1 MLDQE
6 TGASGGRRRR
16 RGGGGGSESRRSE
29 RTSAAIEA
37 WPVLNQALPTLN
49 VLSEEGLSLIEE
61 NADKILAEVGLDI
74 VDDPAALDIWR
85 DAGAE
90 VDGERVRFPK
100 GLLRKLCSTAPREFT
115 QIARNPNKN
124 VIVGGKRTIF
134 APVYGPPFY
143 RDMESGRRYAT
154 LEDFQNLVKLTYMM
168 PALHHSGGTVC
179 EPVDVPVNK
188 RHLDMTY
195 SHVKYSDKP
204 IMGNVT
210 APERAQDT
218 VDMMK
223 ILHGAD
229 VVDSTCTTVSLI
241 NVNSPMTYDSV
252 MNQALKVYAENN
264 QACIVSPFIIAGA
277 MSPVTAA
284 GTMTQA
290 LAEALVGIAYGQL
303 IRPGSPVIFGT
314 FAASMNMMTGAP
326 TFGTPE
332 PAHVLLGMAALARR
346 LGVPFRSGGGLCA
359 SKMPDAQAAYESMQT
374 LYPTVMAGTN
384 FVLHSAGWLEG
395 GLVSC
400 PEKLIM
406 DADQLA
412 MLQIFQGGIDLTENG
427 QALDAIQE
435 AGPGQHYLGTA
446 HTQRNFETAFYR
458 SPNADSNSYEQ
469 WLAEGEK
476 DAFARAHDRF
486 KKLMAEY
493 QAPALDQAKDEELLA
508 FMAKRKES
516 MPDQEY

>member
-1 MLDQE
+1 M
-6 TGASGGRRRR
+6 
-16 RGGGGGSESRRSE
+16 
-29 RTSAAIEA
+29 
-37 WPVLNQALPTLN
+37 
-49 VLSEEGLSLIEE
+49 
-61 NADKILAEVGLDI
+61 AEVGLDI

-229 VVDSTCTTVSLI
+229 VVDSTCTL
-241 NVNSPMTYDSV
+241 
-252 MNQALKVYAENN
+252 
-264 QACIVSPFIIAGA
+264 
-277 MSPVTAA
+277 
-284 GTMTQA
+284 
-290 LAEALVGIAYGQL
+290 
-303 IRPGSPVIFGT
+303 
-314 FAASMNMMTGAP
+314 
-326 TFGTPE
+326 
-332 PAHVLLGMAALARR
+332 
-346 LGVPFRSGGGLCA
+346 
-359 SKMPDAQAAYESMQT
+359 
-374 LYPTVMAGTN
+374 
-384 FVLHSAGWLEG
+384 SA
-395 GLVSC
+395 
-400 PEKLIM
+400 
-406 DADQLA
+406 
-412 MLQIFQGGIDLTENG
+412 
-427 QALDAIQE
+427 
-435 AGPGQHYLGTA
+435 
-446 HTQRNFETAFYR
+446 
-458 SPNADSNSYEQ
+458 
-469 WLAEGEK
+469 
-476 DAFARAHDRF
+476 
-486 KKLMAEY
+486 
-493 QAPALDQAKDEELLA
+493 
-508 FMAKRKES
+508 
-516 MPDQEY
+516 

>member
-1 MLDQE
+1 MTDQSQVA
-6 TGASGGRRRR
+6 GARRRR
-16 RGGGGGSESRRSE
+16 SSSGGSKSRRQE
-29 RTSAAIEA
+29 RTAAVVEA
-37 WPVLNQALPTLN
+37 WPVLNQALPTLD
-49 VLSEEGLSLIEE
+49 VLSEEGLSLIEA
-61 NADKILAEVGLDI
+61 NADKILEEIGLDV
-74 VDDPAALDIWR
+74 VDDPEALEVWR
-85 DAGAE
+85 QAGAD
-90 VDGERVRFPK
+90 VQGERVRFPK

-115 QIARNPNKN
+115 QYTRNPDRN
-124 VIVGGKRTIF
+124 IIIGGKRTVF

-143 RDMESGRRYAT
+143 RDLESGRRYAT
-154 LEDFQNLVKLTYMM
+154 LDDFQNLVKLTYMM
-168 PALHHSGGTVC
+168 PALHSSGGTIC

-188 RHLDMTY
+188 RHLDMVFA
-195 SHVKYSDKP
+195 HIKYSDKP
-204 IMGNVT
+204 IMGSVT

-229 VVDSTCTTVSLI
+229 FVDQNCTTVSLI
-241 NVNSPMTYDSV
+241 NVNSPMTYDSM
-252 MNQALKVYAENN
+252 MNMALKVYAENN

-332 PAHVLLGMAALARR
+332 PAHVLLGMAMLARR

-359 SKMPDAQAAYESMQT
+359 SKLPDAQAAYESMQT

-395 GLVSC
+395 GLVSS
-400 PEKLIM
+400 PEKLIL

-412 MLQIFQGGIDLTENG
+412 MFQIFMGGVDLSDNG
-427 QALDAIQE
+427 QAMDAIAE

-469 WLAEGEK
+469 WAAEGEK
-476 DAFARAHDRF
+476 DSYARAHDRY
-486 KKLMAEY
+486 KKLMREY
-493 QAPALDQAKDEELLA
+493 QAPALDAAKEEELLA
-508 FMAKRKES
+508 FIAKRKDS